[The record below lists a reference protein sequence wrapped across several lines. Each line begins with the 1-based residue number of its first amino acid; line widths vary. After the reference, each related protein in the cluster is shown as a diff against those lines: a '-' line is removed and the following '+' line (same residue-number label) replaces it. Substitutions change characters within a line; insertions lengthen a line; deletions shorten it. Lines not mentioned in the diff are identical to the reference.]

1 MQVYKGLSNFP
12 KLPSPVLTLGSF
24 DGVHVGHQ
32 KILSRL
38 VDAAKAID
46 GQIVLL
52 TFDPHPRKILFP
64 NSNSVQLLSTLDE
77 KIEQLSKFGVEHLVV
92 QPFTRDFSMMEHDFF
107 IRELLVK
114 QIGVKKLVIGYDH
127 QFGHNRSGS
136 FKELELLAP
145 LMGFSVEEIPEQDIN
160 ESAVSSTRIRKALLE
175 GNILDANNLLG
186 YDYSFTGTVVK
197 GNQIGRTLGFP
208 TANLLGHDPDKLV
221 PANGVYAVLVEVH
234 GSRFKG
240 VLSIGNRPTFDNGDR
255 SVEVNIFDFNKDI
268 YGEQCTLRFKN
279 FIRPEL
285 KFNGVEE
292 LISAMNN
299 DKEQSLELLNH
310 FKV

>member
-1 MQVYKGLSNFP
+1 MQIYKGLSAFP
-12 KLPSPVLTLGSF
+12 KLDAPVLTLGSF

-38 VDAAKAID
+38 VDTAKAIN
-46 GQIVLL
+46 GQVVLL

-64 NSNSVQLLSTLDE
+64 SSNSVQLLSTLEE
-77 KIEQLSKFGVEHLVV
+77 KIDLLSKYGVEHLVV

-107 IRELLVK
+107 VRELLVK

-145 LMGFSVEEIPEQDIN
+145 SLGFEVEEIPEQDIN
-160 ESAVSSTRIRKALLE
+160 ASAVSSTRIRRALTE
-175 GNILDANNLLG
+175 GNIVDANNLLG

-208 TANLLGHDPDKLV
+208 TANLLSHDLDKLV
-221 PANGVYAVLVEVH
+221 PCNGVYAVLVEVH
-234 GSRFKG
+234 GETFKG

-255 SVEVNIFDFNKDI
+255 SIEVNIFDFNQDI

-285 KFNGVEE
+285 KFNGVVE
-292 LISAMNN
+292 LIVEMNN
-299 DKEQSLELLNH
+299 DKRKTLELLSN
-310 FKV
+310 F

>member
-1 MQVYKGLSNFP
+1 MQIYKGLSAFP
-12 KLPSPVLTLGSF
+12 KLDAPVLTLGSF

-38 VDAAKAID
+38 VDAAKAIN
-46 GQIVLL
+46 GQVVLL

-64 NSNSVQLLSTLDE
+64 SSNSVQLLSTLDE
-77 KIEQLSKFGVEHLVV
+77 KIDLLSKYGVEHLVV

-145 LMGFSVEEIPEQDIN
+145 SLGFEVEEIPEQDIN

-175 GNILDANNLLG
+175 GNIVDANSLLG
-186 YDYSFTGTVVK
+186 YDFSFTGTVVK

-208 TANLLGHDPDKLV
+208 TANLLSHDPDKLV
-221 PANGVYAVLVEVH
+221 PANGVYAVIVEVH
-234 GSRFKG
+234 GSKFKG

-255 SVEVNIFDFNKDI
+255 SIEVNIFDFNQDI

-285 KFNGVEE
+285 KFNGVDE
-292 LISAMNN
+292 LIVAMND
-299 DKEQSLELLNH
+299 DKFKALELLNY
-310 FKV
+310 F

>member
-1 MQVYKGLSNFP
+1 MQIYKGLSAFP
-12 KLPSPVLTLGSF
+12 KLEAPVLTLGSF

-38 VDAAKAID
+38 VDAAKAIN
-46 GQIVLL
+46 GQVVLL

-64 NSNSVQLLSTLDE
+64 SSNSVQLLSTLDE
-77 KIEQLSKFGVEHLVV
+77 KIDLLSKYGVEHLVV

-145 LMGFSVEEIPEQDIN
+145 SFGFEVEEIPEQDIN
-160 ESAVSSTRIRKALLE
+160 DSAVSSTRIRKALLE
-175 GNILDANNLLG
+175 GNIVDASNLLG

-208 TANLLGHDPDKLV
+208 TANLLSHDPDKLV
-221 PANGVYAVLVEVH
+221 PANGVYAVIVEVH
-234 GSRFKG
+234 GSVFKG
-240 VLSIGNRPTFDNGDR
+240 VLSIGNRPTFDNGAR
-255 SVEVNIFDFNKDI
+255 SVEVNIFEFNQDI
-268 YGEQCTLRFKN
+268 YGEECTVRFKN

-285 KFNGVEE
+285 KFNGVDE
-292 LISAMNN
+292 LVVAMKK
-299 DKEQSLELLNH
+299 DKEKTLELLGG
-310 FKV
+310 F

>member
-1 MQVYKGLSNFP
+1 MQIYKGLSAFP
-12 KLPSPVLTLGSF
+12 KLDAPVLTLGSF

-38 VDAAKAID
+38 VDAAKAIN
-46 GQIVLL
+46 GQVVLL

-64 NSNSVQLLSTLDE
+64 SSNSVQLLSTLDE
-77 KIEQLSKFGVEHLVV
+77 KIDLLSKYGVEHLVV

-145 LMGFSVEEIPEQDIN
+145 SFGFEVEEIPEQDIN
-160 ESAVSSTRIRKALLE
+160 DSAVSSTRIRKALLE
-175 GNILDANNLLG
+175 GNIVDASNLLG

-208 TANLLGHDPDKLV
+208 TANLLSHDPDKLV
-221 PANGVYAVLVEVH
+221 PANGVYAVIVEVH
-234 GSRFKG
+234 GAVFKG
-240 VLSIGNRPTFDNGDR
+240 VLSIGTRPTFDNGAR
-255 SVEVNIFDFNKDI
+255 SVEVNIFKFNQDI
-268 YGEQCTLRFKN
+268 YGEECTVRFKN

-285 KFNGVEE
+285 KFNGVDE
-292 LISAMNN
+292 LVVAMKK
-299 DKEQSLELLNH
+299 DKEKTLELLGG
-310 FKV
+310 F

>member
-1 MQVYKGLSNFP
+1 MQIYKGLDDFP
-12 KLPSPVLTLGSF
+12 KLQSPVLTLGSF

-38 VDAAKAID
+38 MDAARSIN
-46 GQIVLL
+46 GQVVLL

-64 NSNSVQLLSTLDE
+64 SSNSVQLLSTLEE
-77 KIEQLSKFGVEHLVV
+77 KIELLNKYGVEHLVV

-127 QFGHNRSGS
+127 QFGHNRAGS

-145 LMGFSVEEIPEQDIN
+145 QLDFTVEEIPEQDIN
-160 ESAVSSTRIRKALLE
+160 DSAVSSTRIRKALLE
-175 GNILDANNLLG
+175 GNIVDANNLLG

-197 GNQIGRTLGFP
+197 GNQIGRKLGFP
-208 TANLLGHDPDKLV
+208 TANLLTHDPDKLV
-221 PANGVYAVLVEVH
+221 PTNGVYAVFVEVH
-234 GSRFKG
+234 GAVFKG
-240 VLSIGNRPTFDNGDR
+240 VLSIGTRPTFDNGAR
-255 SVEVNIFDFNKDI
+255 SVEVNIFEFNQDI
-268 YGEQCTLRFKN
+268 YGEECTVRFKN

-285 KFNGVEE
+285 KFNGVGE
-292 LISAMNN
+292 LVVAMKK
-299 DKEQSLELLNH
+299 DKEKTLELLGG
-310 FKV
+310 F